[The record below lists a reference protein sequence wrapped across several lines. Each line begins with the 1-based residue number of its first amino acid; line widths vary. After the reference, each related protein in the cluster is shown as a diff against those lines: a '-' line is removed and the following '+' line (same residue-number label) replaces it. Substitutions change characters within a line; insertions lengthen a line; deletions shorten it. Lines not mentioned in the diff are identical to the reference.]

1 MASIRSRGARIVDL
15 IIAALAFVAVL
26 ICLLPMLHVLARSLS
41 SSEALIR
48 GQVTFWPVG
57 FNIQAYKFVLSDS
70 KYTWSLVW
78 TIILTVIYTLAAMTM
93 TVLAAY
99 PLTYEKLK
107 GRRLINLMI
116 LFTMYFNAGMIPMY
130 LLLKDLGLLNKPAV
144 LVIPNVLSVFN
155 MIIMRSF
162 FYTIPT
168 SLRES
173 AEIDGASP
181 VMILTRIYLPLSKPV
196 LATLSLFYAVGRWN
210 GYSDALM

>member
-1 MASIRSRGARIVDL
+1 
-15 IIAALAFVAVL
+15 
-26 ICLLPMLHVLARSLS
+26 MLHVLARSLS

-155 MIIMRSF
+155 MIIMRELLLHDSH
-162 FYTIPT
+162 
-168 SLRES
+168 
-173 AEIDGASP
+173 
-181 VMILTRIYLPLSKPV
+181 
-196 LATLSLFYAVGRWN
+196 
-210 GYSDALM
+210 